1 MEVRVHFTHSPI
13 ASSSSTRCS
22 TAGSPQWLMLM
33 HVWRAVGNP
42 HGHGAIPAGVAAHFR
57 AMHEKLPVMLQSGH
71 IDWCAEETRGA
82 EEVLNINNIF

>member
-1 MEVRVHFTHSPI
+1 MEVRVNFTHSPI
-13 ASSSSTRCS
+13 ASSSSS
-22 TAGSPQWLMLM
+22 TVGSLQWLMLM

-71 IDWCAEETRGA
+71 IDWCDAETRGCGRG
-82 EEVLNINNIF
+82 VKY

>member
-1 MEVRVHFTHSPI
+1 
-13 ASSSSTRCS
+13 
-22 TAGSPQWLMLM
+22 M

-71 IDWCAEETRGA
+71 VDWCDEEARECGRG
-82 EEVLNINNIF
+82 VKY